1 MPNINHIKGFLSEEE
16 RVLVLGWASSIEQ
29 EPAAPNGHLSEI
41 SSYMKG
47 TSFIF
52 DLSRTEKSGYVA
64 KYQSVSRV
72 SEKRLPDFIYSIVE
86 RISKAVSLD
95 PESVF
100 LQVIDM
106 STGGVIKPHYDATVD
121 GHINYKC
128 NVSVLS
134 EDYEIYVGDES
145 SRISES
151 DLYCF
156 ESSLYRHWTGEF
168 SSRRVLLSFGFIVP
182 YSAMGRTE
190 DEPLVRMGKRIQK
203 YFQESEKQK
212 K

>member
-1 MPNINHIKGFLSEEE
+1 
-16 RVLVLGWASSIEQ
+16 
-29 EPAAPNGHLSEI
+29 
-41 SSYMKG
+41 MKG

-52 DLSRTEKSGYVA
+52 DLSCTEKSGYVA
-64 KYQSVSRV
+64 KYQSVCKV
-72 SEKRLPDFIYSIVE
+72 SKKRLPDFIYSIVE

-106 STGGVIKPHYDATVD
+106 RAGGMIKPHYDAAVD
-121 GHINYKC
+121 GHISYKC
-128 NVSVLS
+128 NVSALS
-134 EDYEIYVGDES
+134 EDYEIHVGDES
-145 SRISES
+145 VRVSES

-168 SSRRVLLSFGFIVP
+168 SSRRILLSFGFIVP
-182 YSAMGRTE
+182 YSAMGRSE

-203 YFQESEKQK
+203 YFQEGEKTK